1 MSRLQKKCFVFS
13 IGMHCLLLVILV
25 GSAAFRD
32 RPDNTDDHILNLIP
46 STILD
51 QAGAGGGQP
60 APMVRVAQPQPQAQ
74 PQSQPQVQPQPRQQP
89 REVTQPVTQ
98 PVVVRHVERPRPQEE
113 EVETHPVAVSDNYIP
128 RPVKTHHHEIHPT
141 FTPTTP
147 TRTHRTTESTEA
159 SEEQSA
165 ASTARAESRRRS
177 EIQGALGNLAS
188 NVRTS
193 GAGRTIVETPGVGGG
208 GDVFAGYWD
217 VVKSRYYHAW
227 IAPENGTDRYS
238 EPEARI
244 TVSRDGSILSAELIS
259 PSGDTSLDRSVSRAL
274 RDVTNLP
281 PFPAGAHDEQRT
293 FRIKFS
299 LDLKEASG

>member
-1 MSRLQKKCFVFS
+1 
-13 IGMHCLLLVILV
+13 
-25 GSAAFRD
+25 
-32 RPDNTDDHILNLIP
+32 
-46 STILD
+46 
-51 QAGAGGGQP
+51 
-60 APMVRVAQPQPQAQ
+60 
-74 PQSQPQVQPQPRQQP
+74 
-89 REVTQPVTQ
+89 
-98 PVVVRHVERPRPQEE
+98 VERPTPQEE
-113 EVETHPVAVSDNYIP
+113 EVETHPVAVSENAIP

-141 FTPTTP
+141 FTPTNP
-147 TRTHRTTESTEA
+147 TTHTKTHKISESTEA
-159 SEEQSA
+159 AEEESA

-177 EIQGALGNLAS
+177 EIQSAFNNLAS

-193 GAGRTIVETPGVGGG
+193 GAGRTTVETPGVGGG

-217 VVKSRYYHAW
+217 VVKARYYHAW
-227 IAPENGTDRYS
+227 IAPENGTDRS
-238 EPEARI
+238 STPEARI

-299 LDLKEASG
+299 LDLKEATG